1 MKVGFI
7 GLGTMG
13 ASMAYN
19 CLQGGNEMVVHD
31 IRRES
36 ATQHLEAGAVWA
48 DSPREVAE
56 SSEIVFTSLPGP
68 TEVEAVGLGDDGIL
82 EGMSEGKVYFDLS
95 TSTPTLI
102 RRIHEEAAARGIHVL
117 DAPVS
122 GGPRGAASRNLAIW
136 VGGDKDVF
144 DRCKPVLDSIGDK
157 AYYVGPIGCGAIAK
171 LVHNCT
177 GYIVQAA
184 LAEVFTMGVKAGVEP
199 LALWQAVRK
208 GAQGRRG
215 TFEGLAE
222 HLLPGKFDP
231 PDFALRLARKDVDL
245 AVGVGREYDVP
256 MRLAQLTLQEMTEAL
271 NRGWGHR
278 DSRVA
283 MLLQEERSGVEVR
296 VDEALLNALLEE
308 ERAGGPGVVS
318 FLIGMP
324 SSRQREGTVIITRL
338 KLTNWRNFT
347 DVDVPLDRAFII
359 GPNASGKSNLLD
371 AIRFLRD
378 VAKREGGGLQ
388 AAVGRRGGVRQIRS
402 LSAHSG
408 GGVGIEVHL
417 SRKSGE
423 PAEWEYRLSFNVERS
438 GIHRTLVQEEIVKH
452 RGQVLLQRPAQ
463 DDNADWFH
471 EVLI

>member
-136 VGGDKDVF
+136 VGGDKEVF

-308 ERAGGPGVVS
+308 ERQAG
-318 FLIGMP
+318 
-324 SSRQREGTVIITRL
+324 
-338 KLTNWRNFT
+338 
-347 DVDVPLDRAFII
+347 
-359 GPNASGKSNLLD
+359 
-371 AIRFLRD
+371 
-378 VAKREGGGLQ
+378 
-388 AAVGRRGGVRQIRS
+388 
-402 LSAHSG
+402 
-408 GGVGIEVHL
+408 
-417 SRKSGE
+417 
-423 PAEWEYRLSFNVERS
+423 
-438 GIHRTLVQEEIVKH
+438 
-452 RGQVLLQRPAQ
+452 
-463 DDNADWFH
+463 
-471 EVLI
+471 

>member
-31 IRRES
+31 IRREA
-36 ATQHLEAGAVWA
+36 ATRHLEAGADWA

-56 SSEIVFTSLPGP
+56 ASEIVFTSLPGP
-68 TEVEAVGLGDDGIL
+68 TEVEAVSLGEDGIL

-157 AYYVGPIGCGAIAK
+157 AYYVGLVGCGAIAK

-283 MLLQEERSGVEVR
+283 MLLQEERAGVEVR
-296 VDEALLNALLEE
+296 VDEALLNAVLEE
-308 ERAGGPGVVS
+308 ERSAG
-318 FLIGMP
+318 
-324 SSRQREGTVIITRL
+324 
-338 KLTNWRNFT
+338 
-347 DVDVPLDRAFII
+347 
-359 GPNASGKSNLLD
+359 
-371 AIRFLRD
+371 
-378 VAKREGGGLQ
+378 
-388 AAVGRRGGVRQIRS
+388 
-402 LSAHSG
+402 
-408 GGVGIEVHL
+408 
-417 SRKSGE
+417 
-423 PAEWEYRLSFNVERS
+423 
-438 GIHRTLVQEEIVKH
+438 
-452 RGQVLLQRPAQ
+452 
-463 DDNADWFH
+463 
-471 EVLI
+471 

>member
-36 ATQHLEAGAVWA
+36 ATRHLEAGAVWA

-68 TEVEAVGLGDDGIL
+68 TEVEAVGLGEDGIL

-102 RRIHEEAAARGIHVL
+102 RRIHEQAAARGIHVL

-283 MLLQEERSGVEVR
+283 MLLQEERAGVEVR
-296 VDEALLNALLEE
+296 VDEALLNAVLEE
-308 ERAGGPGVVS
+308 ERQAGAG
-318 FLIGMP
+318 
-324 SSRQREGTVIITRL
+324 
-338 KLTNWRNFT
+338 
-347 DVDVPLDRAFII
+347 A
-359 GPNASGKSNLLD
+359 
-371 AIRFLRD
+371 
-378 VAKREGGGLQ
+378 
-388 AAVGRRGGVRQIRS
+388 
-402 LSAHSG
+402 
-408 GGVGIEVHL
+408 
-417 SRKSGE
+417 
-423 PAEWEYRLSFNVERS
+423 
-438 GIHRTLVQEEIVKH
+438 
-452 RGQVLLQRPAQ
+452 
-463 DDNADWFH
+463 
-471 EVLI
+471 